1 MATFL
6 DITVLENFSNIFVF
20 LFVWLVIFAIFSYA
34 KILGQNKAIAVLV
47 GFILAFLS
55 ILSELVVNIVL
66 GTVPWII
73 LLFVILT
80 LLIIMRDTFGGGTGA
95 GFAAAGPLAYVL
107 VVFLVIGVIVG
118 ILTQIRQDVSVPEE
132 GEKNF
137 SEAVTIFFHPNFLG
151 MLFLLML
158 AAFTIVLLTSNKT

>member
-95 GFAAAGPLAYVL
+95 GFAAAGPLAYV
-107 VVFLVIGVIVG
+107 
-118 ILTQIRQDVSVPEE
+118 
-132 GEKNF
+132 
-137 SEAVTIFFHPNFLG
+137 
-151 MLFLLML
+151 
-158 AAFTIVLLTSNKT
+158 